1 MPRLTAPFLSFF
13 LSPLLLLSILLCSL
27 SSSSSPLSLTLV
39 FKMLKFIL
47 HCRNRKSFPLRIHH
61 VQAVVKQLQTLAMRL
76 NPGNG
81 VCWKSH
87 HFLCQLPWVN
97 NAVLQSDPFFV
108 LALCYESNQKIIPQL
123 FSSAATVVCSLSS
136 YKTKT

>member
-1 MPRLTAPFLSFF
+1 MPGLTTPFLSFF
-13 LSPLLLLSILLCSL
+13 LFPLLLLSILLCFL
-27 SSSSSPLSLTLV
+27 PPSPLPLSHSV

-47 HCRNRKSFPLRIHH
+47 HCQNRKSFPLRVHH
-61 VQAVVKQLQTLAMRL
+61 VQAVVKQLQTLAIRL

-108 LALCYESNQKIIPQL
+108 LALCFESNQKITHQP
-123 FSSAATVVCSLSS
+123 FSSTTTLVCSLCS
-136 YKTKT
+136 YKTTT